1 MGWFGY
7 ELKRF
12 TGGRDAPETPQA
24 ELPDAVFLVPD
35 RILAFDADTRKVHA
49 FLPLGPEAGPS
60 AEATAWLD
68 SLEAIWDIPAA
79 PEPRLRRE
87 PGGSGSHAPLRLP
100 WRLSAPKSEYLDSIR
115 SLQEAILRG
124 DTYEACLTNE
134 LKVESGADPFL
145 TYRMLRRTNPAPY
158 AAYFRFPQ
166 GAILSASPERFLK
179 LDARGNLASRPIKGT
194 RPRGATDAEDTV
206 LKADLA
212 GNAKDRSEN
221 LMIVDLVRNDF
232 GRVCALG
239 SVRVPELMKVEA
251 HPTVL
256 QLVSTVLGR
265 LERGKGAIDAVRA
278 CFPGGSMTGA
288 PKIRTMELLEARE
301 RRPRGVFSGAMGY
314 LGWDG
319 AMDLGMVIRTLVH
332 KDGRY
337 SVGCGGAILAE
348 SDPEAEFAEAML
360 KASASLIAVDL
371 AEFGAA
377 GGWNPGI

>member
-265 LERGKGAIDAVRA
+265 LERG
-278 CFPGGSMTGA
+278 
-288 PKIRTMELLEARE
+288 
-301 RRPRGVFSGAMGY
+301 
-314 LGWDG
+314 
-319 AMDLGMVIRTLVH
+319 
-332 KDGRY
+332 
-337 SVGCGGAILAE
+337 
-348 SDPEAEFAEAML
+348 
-360 KASASLIAVDL
+360 
-371 AEFGAA
+371 
-377 GGWNPGI
+377 